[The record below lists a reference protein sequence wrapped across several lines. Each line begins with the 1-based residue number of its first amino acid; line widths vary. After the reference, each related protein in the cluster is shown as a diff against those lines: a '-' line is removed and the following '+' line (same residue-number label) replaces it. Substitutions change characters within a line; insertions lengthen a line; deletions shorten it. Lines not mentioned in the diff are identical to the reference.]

1 MPGVHAGSHGPVP
14 VPRIDVEEDSVLG
27 VTTPDDHSGVNGHHH
42 EAGVSRHRIGATE
55 PAEAILEAEQV
66 TFSYPD
72 GTVALQNLSL
82 ALPRG
87 RRVAILGANGSG
99 KSTLFLTLNGIL
111 KPAQGRVL
119 LGGQPVRYDRAGL
132 NDLRRRV
139 GLVFQDP
146 DSQLFAASV
155 RQDISFGPINL
166 GLPEAE
172 VRARVEQAVRDTQ
185 IEELA
190 DRPTHLLSYGQK
202 KRVAIAGVLAMD
214 PEVIVADEPTA
225 GLDPEMTAR
234 LLDLLNRLH
243 ASGRTLVISTHDVEL
258 ALAWADE
265 VFVLRRGQ
273 LLSAGPPERVFCDQ
287 ALLRSARLLPPIVL
301 DTFARL
307 QERGLLPADALPPRS
322 APELADLIAR
332 TLASASPAPTPRQVP
347 DLDQCDTIVSGS
359 TGPQVTT
366 LRASETAK
374 GSQDG

>member
-1 MPGVHAGSHGPVP
+1 MPQRVPDEHPAELLTPANGVAKTVVGLHAPGVQQGAPV
-14 VPRIDVEEDSVLG
+14 ESVLQAE
-27 VTTPDDHSGVNGHHH
+27 D
-42 EAGVSRHRIGATE
+42 VSFT
-55 PAEAILEAEQV
+55 
-66 TFSYPD
+66 YPD
-72 GTVALQNLSL
+72 GTEALRELTL
-82 ALPRG
+82 AIPRG

-111 KPAQGRVL
+111 KPAKGRVL

-166 GLPEAE
+166 GLPEVE
-172 VRARVEQAVRDTQ
+172 VRARVERAIQDTQ
-185 IEELA
+185 IEDLA

-234 LLDLLNRLH
+234 LLDLLNQLH
-243 ASGRTLVISTHDVEL
+243 ASGRTLVISTHDIEL
-258 ALAWADE
+258 ALAWADH

-273 LLSAGPPERVFCDQ
+273 LIASGRPEQVFCDRE
-287 ALLRSARLLPPIVL
+287 LLRSARLLPPIVL

-307 QERGLLPADALPPRS
+307 QAQGLIPTDASPPRT
-322 APELADLIAR
+322 AADLADLIVHCLGSD
-332 TLASASPAPTPRQVP
+332 TSGAPHHEHIAQP
-347 DLDQCDTIVSGS
+347 I
-359 TGPQVTT
+359 TT
-366 LRASETAK
+366 S
-374 GSQDG
+374 